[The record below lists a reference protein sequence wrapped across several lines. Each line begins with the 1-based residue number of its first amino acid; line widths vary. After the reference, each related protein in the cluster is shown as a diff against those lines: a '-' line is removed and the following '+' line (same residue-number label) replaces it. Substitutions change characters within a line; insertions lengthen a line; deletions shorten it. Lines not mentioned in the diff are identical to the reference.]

1 MPLITLQG
9 VSKAYDDNRPLLTK
23 VDLTVTSQDRIGLI
37 GPNGA
42 GKSTLLKMM
51 AGVDT
56 LDSGTRVLRNGL
68 RIGYLEQEPVFDNDL
83 TIEDAVR
90 EGLSEHH
97 AVQTRLFATY
107 EKLADGADV
116 SDRIEDLEHQL
127 ERLGGHGARPHQGSH
142 PALPVLRTDISGR

>member
-90 EGLSEHH
+90 EGLSE
-97 AVQTRLFATY
+97 
-107 EKLADGADV
+107 
-116 SDRIEDLEHQL
+116 
-127 ERLGGHGARPHQGSH
+127 
-142 PALPVLRTDISGR
+142 